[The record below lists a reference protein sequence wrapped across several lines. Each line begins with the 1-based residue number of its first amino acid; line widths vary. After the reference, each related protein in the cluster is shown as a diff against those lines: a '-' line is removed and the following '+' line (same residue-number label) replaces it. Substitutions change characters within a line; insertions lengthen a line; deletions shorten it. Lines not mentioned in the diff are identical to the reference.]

1 MRATNVFTCSVISYS
16 EVSSKDY
23 KISSLEIKCT
33 HLQCDI
39 IEMKQ
44 VVFKSWFRNPTK
56 RTGPRGKKLL
66 KRTSFQV
73 RDGPVKRTELRQ
85 GRENSRTLPYY
96 RMMAAYPL
104 ATNTLDL
111 HP

>member
-1 MRATNVFTCSVISYS
+1 MLATNVFTCSVTSYS

-56 RTGPRGKKLL
+56 KQKLGEKLL

-73 RDGPVKRTELRQ
+73 RDGPVKKAETRQ

-96 RMMAAYPL
+96 RMMAASHL
-104 ATNTLDL
+104 ATNALDF